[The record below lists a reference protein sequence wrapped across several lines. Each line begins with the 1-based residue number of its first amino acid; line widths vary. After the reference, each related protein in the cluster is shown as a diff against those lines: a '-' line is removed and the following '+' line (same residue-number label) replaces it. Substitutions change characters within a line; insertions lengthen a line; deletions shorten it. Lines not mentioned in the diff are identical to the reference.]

1 MIAQAIYYATL
12 QGAYKLSV
20 EFSFWGNRNLRQS
33 HHLKTSQ
40 LRLSE
45 QFLTRFYFNHVT
57 SDNTTQKPGQ
67 YDKSEE
73 CLFVKQVSVP
83 EKSHTVL
90 QDETVVFHDTGNC
103 EFFMT
108 SFLTD
113 FSLASSVRLKQSCH
127 SLSFLIASTLGKRR
141 VTPVLNLEIKEDDRP
156 WACLDSAARLLNYF
170 GDNR

>member
-1 MIAQAIYYATL
+1 MHRDDCTSNLLCNSPRGLQAVRRI
-12 QGAYKLSV
+12 Q
-20 EFSFWGNRNLRQS
+20 FLRQQES
-33 HHLKTSQ
+33 SPITSSEN
-40 LRLSE
+40 LSTSFNCE

-141 VTPVLNLEIKEDDRP
+141 VTPVLNLEIKDDDRP
-156 WACLDSAARLLNYF
+156 
-170 GDNR
+170 